1 MLALRNRRSSVFND
15 LFYDL
20 VRDETI
26 CHRSEL
32 MIIWLLYL
40 TPSRN
45 EINGSHDTI
54 RINTRVTENVC
65 C

>member
-1 MLALRNRRSSVFND
+1 MLALRNQRSSVFND

-26 CHRSEL
+26 CHGSEL

-40 TPSRN
+40 TLSRD
-45 EINGSHDTI
+45 EINGSHDTSK
-54 RINTRVTENVC
+54 INTQVTENVC